1 MTRNAALQGGVA
13 GLLSGSNFQATAS
26 AFLENNAAVA
36 GGVAHLDTSS
46 QFSARNSSFVA
57 NRALGGANGGDVA
70 SLAGSST
77 VELYNA
83 SLPVHASLLRCEGAG
98 TVYAALIDM
107 NLTEGLFT
115 LGGSC
120 IVFFYQSN
128 GDGTQEYAQ
137 ELRDKGVFQ
146 GGVVNL
152 VQWQHNSRQRPC
164 LHRFCRRRVGPWGNQ
179 STRLVHNPHVID
191 VATLIFESAQELSV
205 RAGPLFRRRH

>member
-115 LGGSC
+115 LDGSC
-120 IVFFYQSN
+120 IVFFYKTN
-128 GDGTQEYAQ
+128 GDGSHEYAQ
-137 ELRDKGVFQ
+137 ELRDRGIFQ

-164 LHRFCRRRVGPWGNQ
+164 LHLFCRRRVGRLGNQ
-179 STRLVHNPHVID
+179 TTQHAHSPQVID
-191 VATLIFESAQELSV
+191 VRDINF
-205 RAGPLFRRRH
+205 